1 MKHILLNN
9 DNNILQFYHENDVMD
24 SLYYLKARLPSEQDI
39 KDYPKKGTDKNIT
52 GIVNEYKN
60 EPSKLVEKIRDEIS
74 KIDNKIPLYDIYTKN
89 IYLINK
95 ENVYHRVI
103 YENYRFPDN
112 NMVKILRE
120 KKKEI
125 EPQIK
130 KNKIKTPANIDK
142 INKQKKK
149 LEESEYDLNVKYRE
163 TYLLRKYD
171 KLDLMIQFIGYFNL
185 SILETT
191 YITIFYLY
199 ANQVG
204 KNITICKRPSFKS
217 HFKHI
222 KPYYTRSELINLG
235 LNMGLI
241 KESDKYYD
249 REEVMKLCQKV
260 IVNDI
265 SATTIIE
272 HQKYIIDND
281 NIGLIQYYSFQG
293 SYFINQYLRFPNRFT
308 IQNKLLETSIES
320 VWNLVNN
327 APIFDKSYTVYRF
340 ISNDNYLQ
348 SLKVGDIYVEPS
360 FISTT
365 RNPFYSSEI
374 YKFGYILIK
383 IKIPRNTPGVGLCI
397 ESFSNFP
404 EEEEIIF
411 APKSIL
417 KLEKKNKDSIYYHTD
432 PNFSK
437 QVVTKYE
444 FSYIGREK
452 IQIDKRKEL
461 KDDNIIQ
468 FLKLKNIDSITIYER
483 IKYFTKNHLNK
494 INQFKTKIGKN
505 IYDLIVESYD
515 STNSYKKFYG
525 NTTNN
530 GFSIYT
536 IMDNYI
542 LFFIEIGE
550 DNGETFMYVNYYFR
564 YASNNKNRKLDDKD
578 FIDFVAELAYYFK
591 IKTTI
596 LYAEYVSSDVG
607 YKESKNTLYYGGNYC
622 LDFYEYLKFDKKRF
636 QNKNIDLDTIIV
648 KPQFSYYELDRLKE
662 IIPDVILTTTNK
674 DEIYQIYHKTY
685 KLSFPKEK
693 HNLSDFYIWIVENQ
707 CVYLDE
713 LIKKIS
719 KIYREDN
726 PFVSDFYI
734 FNGGAY
740 LYNNNKINFLPDFSQ
755 EDSDKKS
762 KLNKL
767 PKNEY
772 RLDRESRIKSR
783 R

>member
-9 DNNILQFYHENDVMD
+9 ENNTLKFYHENDVME
-24 SLYYLKARLPSEQDI
+24 SLYYLKARLPSEQEI
-39 KDYPKKGTDKNIT
+39 KDYIKKGTDKNIIK
-52 GIVNEYKN
+52 IVNKYKN
-60 EPSKLVEKIRDEIS
+60 EPGKLVEKIRDEIS
-74 KIDNKIPLYDIYTKN
+74 KINNKIPLYDIYTKN

-103 YENYRFPDN
+103 YENYRFPNN
-112 NMVKILRE
+112 NMVKILGE

-125 EPQIK
+125 KHQIK
-130 KNKIKTPANIDK
+130 NNTVISHTLLY
-142 INKQKKK
+142 KKK
-149 LEESEYDLNVKYRE
+149 KELEEIEDDLNIKYRKV
-163 TYLLRKYD
+163 YLSRKYD
-171 KLDLMIQFIGYFNL
+171 KLDLMIKFMGYFNL

-191 YITIFYLY
+191 YITVFYLY

-222 KPYYTRSELINLG
+222 KPYYTRSEVINSG
-235 LNMGLI
+235 LNMGLV
-241 KESDKYYD
+241 KEGDKYYD
-249 REEVMKLCQKV
+249 REQVMKLCQKV

-293 SYFINQYLRFPNRFT
+293 SYFINQYLRSPNRFT
-308 IQNKLLETSIES
+308 IQNKLLETSIKS

-327 APIFDKSYTVYRF
+327 APPFNKSYTVYRF
-340 ISNDNYLQ
+340 INNDNYLKH
-348 SLKVGDIYVEPS
+348 LKVGDIYIEPS

-365 RNPFYSSEI
+365 RNPFYSSES

-383 IKIPRNTPGVGLCI
+383 IKIPKDTQGVGLCI

-411 APKSIL
+411 APKSML

-444 FSYIGREK
+444 FSYIGRKK
-452 IQIDKRKEL
+452 IQLDKRKEL
-461 KDDNIIQ
+461 KDDTIIQ
-468 FLKLKNIDSITIYER
+468 FLKLDNIDSITIYER
-483 IKYFTKNHLNK
+483 IKYFTKQHLNK
-494 INQFKTKIGKN
+494 INQFKTKIGEN

-530 GFSIYT
+530 GISIYT

-542 LFFIEIGE
+542 LFFIELGE

-578 FIDFVAELAYYFK
+578 FIDFVAELSYYFK

-596 LYAEYVSSDVG
+596 LFAEYVSSDVG
-607 YKESKNTLYYGGNYC
+607 YKKSKNIIYYGGNYC

-636 QNKNIDLDTIIV
+636 QNKNINLDTIII
-648 KPQFSYYELDRLKE
+648 KPQFSYYELNILKE
-662 IIPDVILTTTNK
+662 TSPDVVLTTTNK
-674 DEIYQIYHKTY
+674 DEIYQIYNKTY
-685 KLSFPKEK
+685 KLAFPKEK
-693 HNLSDFYIWIVENQ
+693 HNLSDFYIWVVENQ
-707 CVYLDE
+707 YVYLDE
-713 LIKKIS
+713 LIKKLS
-719 KIYREDN
+719 KLYREDN
-726 PFVSDFYI
+726 PFTNDFYI
-734 FNGGAY
+734 FNAGAY
-740 LYNNNKINFLPDFSQ
+740 LYNSNKINILPDFSQ
-755 EDSDKKS
+755 GDSDKKI

-767 PKNEY
+767 PKNQY
-772 RLDRESRIKSR
+772 RLDRERNIKQR